1 MFFKTESFPA
11 FLAASLPLLLAAGAC
26 SSDGAPSGT
35 GGQPAAG
42 GSVTSAG
49 SGNAGAGS
57 SATGGMAI
65 SNGGAPAANGGAAG
79 SATSGGL
86 GSGGAI
92 GAGGHSE
99 PTGGANVTSGGGPA
113 GSGGSATSGGT
124 GTTGGTSSA
133 GSSSGG
139 ASAGASTGGS
149 MSSGGSSG
157 NGGGGKGGGSS
168 SGGGGSGGSAG
179 GSDDA
184 KSSRPLNV
192 TATPAR
198 HEHSFRA
205 KDADSSVSFNDNS
218 EIAVLDNR
226 APKLLG
232 KLVLPFA
239 GVGTNSGT
247 LEGGGEFCARRGFH
261 VLGIAAFQDYDI
273 LSKGADFFGNARRS
287 VFEGVLAT
295 HEGEFANIKMTPA
308 DGVAQRTQKA
318 LAYLHAKYPDED
330 WGYFL
335 EPDGSV
341 RWSDVIFSGFSHGGS
356 NAARFAFLVRAARVV
371 SLSAPRE
378 NTCTRLD
385 LANCG
390 GVVATWLGE
399 TPKTPIDRF
408 FAITGTSDDQHLQHL
423 FAMEKTKYSG
433 AATSIEGA
441 QPPYGNSHRLNANAG
456 HTDFCKLSNYAAVCN
471 YAFGVP
477 QENQSGTR

>member
-1 MFFKTESFPA
+1 MLTA
-11 FLAASLPLLLAAGAC
+11 IAC
-26 SSDGAPSGT
+26 GGDGATSGA
-35 GGQPAAG
+35 GGQPAVG
-42 GSVTSAG
+42 GSVNSAASGSAG
-49 SGNAGAGS
+49 TGS
-57 SATGGMAI
+57 FATGGTAN
-65 SNGGAPAANGGAAG
+65 SGGGASPATGGVAG
-79 SATSGGL
+79 VPTSGGL
-86 GSGGAI
+86 SSGGSIGSGGRSESTGGAEVTSGGNTAGGGASSASG
-92 GAGGHSE
+92 GAG
-99 PTGGANVTSGGGPA
+99 PTGGAFTA
-113 GSGGSATSGGT
+113 GT
-124 GTTGGTSSA
+124 
-133 GSSSGG
+133 
-139 ASAGASTGGS
+139 
-149 MSSGGSSG
+149 SSGGSSAG
-157 NGGGGKGGGSS
+157 LSNGGSMSTGGAGGSS
-168 SGGGGSGGSAG
+168 KGGVWSGGGGSGGAAG
-179 GSDDA
+179 SGDA
-184 KSSRPLNV
+184 TSSRPLNV
-192 TATPAR
+192 TAAPAR

-205 KDADSSVSFNDNS
+205 KDADSSVSFNDNT

-232 KLVLPFA
+232 KLVLPFT
-239 GVGTNSGT
+239 GVGTNAGT

-273 LSKGADFFGNARRS
+273 VSKGADFFGNARRS
-287 VFEGVLAT
+287 VFEGVLYT

-318 LAYLHAKYPDED
+318 LAYLNAKYPDED

-335 EPDGSV
+335 ESDGSV

-356 NAARFAFLVRAARVV
+356 NAARFAFLVRAARAV

-390 GVVATWLGE
+390 GVVATWLSE

-433 AATSIEGA
+433 AATSVEGA
-441 QPPYGNSHRLNANAG
+441 QPPYGNSHRLMANAG
-456 HTDFCKLSNYAAVCN
+456 HTDFCQLSNYTAVCN

-477 QENQSGTR
+477 QENQAGTRN